1 MVRTTC
7 ATKSSNGNP
16 MRFSGLLCSIAGL
29 VVGAGVIFL
38 LPQASLFVETQ
49 QQSAAPETPGERWAC
64 PMMDFIGQKPGD
76 CPVCGMK
83 MTKVTAGELTREQ
96 QRRMDV
102 QVSKVTEGRA
112 RVVVRAYGAV
122 RYDDRTLQV
131 VIPRVGGRIVKRHDA
146 SRHRGTLVEVGDP
159 VVDLYSPE
167 VYSAQGD
174 LAAAVKLNDQST
186 TRALTDRFQRW
197 NLAEVAEAILRGG
210 APVDTVTIRSPF
222 AGRTVLALEG
232 EEGAMEAR
240 LPQIGQ
246 EVMADAPLLRLV
258 EPDAYMVVV
267 HVPEL
272 QARWVRSGLPV
283 RLSSDDKGA
292 LPEIQA
298 EIAWVAPEINLEI
311 RAREVHLHLRDPA
324 GRILPGSL
332 VNARFESTLAADLE
346 AADPAHPETFGSFPL
361 VPKTAVLSTG
371 VRSVAWRVAE
381 RQRDGRLRFELAPLA
396 LGPRLEDE
404 FGNDVYVVRA
414 GLKPGDEVATQGVFL
429 IDSQA
434 QLAGTPSLLF
444 PQGAVAQTPAPAH
457 VH

>member
-1 MVRTTC
+1 MRT
-7 ATKSSNGNP
+7 
-16 MRFSGLLCSIAGL
+16 SGLLFGVAGL
-29 VVGAGVIFL
+29 VVGSALVWFL
-38 LPQASLFVETQ
+38 PAETLFV
-49 QQSAAPETPGERWAC
+49 APETHTLETATPGERWAC
-64 PMMDFIGQKPGD
+64 PMMDFIGNRPGN

-96 QRRMDV
+96 QRRMDLE
-102 QVSKVTEGRA
+102 VSTVTRGLA
-112 RVVVRAYGAV
+112 RVVVRAYGTV
-122 RYDDRTLQV
+122 QYDDRTLRV
-131 VIPRVGGRIVKRHDA
+131 VIPRVGGRIVKRHEA
-146 SRHRGTLVEVGDP
+146 ARHRGTLVKVGDP

-167 VYSAQGD
+167 VFSAQGD
-174 LAAAVKLNDQST
+174 LAAAAKLNDQAT

-197 NLAEVAEAILRGG
+197 NLSEVADAILSGA

-222 AGRTVLALEG
+222 AGRAVIALEG
-232 EEGAMEAR
+232 EGTAAEVR
-240 LPQIGQ
+240 LPEVGQ
-246 EVMADAPLLRLV
+246 EVMADAPLIRLV
-258 EPDAYMVVV
+258 EPDAFMVVV

-272 QARWVRSGLPV
+272 QARWVRPGLPV
-283 RLSSDDKGA
+283 KLSSDDKGA
-292 LPEIQA
+292 LPEIRA
-298 EIAWVAPEINLEI
+298 AIAWVAPEINLEI
-311 RAREVHLHLRDPA
+311 RAREVHLHLSDPA

-332 VNARFESTLAADLE
+332 VNARFESTLDAELE
-346 AADPAHPETFGSFPL
+346 AADPTRPDTFGSFAL

-414 GLKPGDEVATQGVFL
+414 GLQPGDEVATQGVFL

-444 PQGAVAQTPAPAH
+444 PHGAVAPAPAH